1 MTNLAPGR
9 ILDIRTLPGTRE
21 TIAYQDGGLFPVLAL
36 SGEGVA
42 VAALRG
48 GAGHNGREGRMEVV
62 RSLDDLDPA

>member
-48 GAGHNGREGRMEVV
+48 GAAITAARDVWRLCALWMT
-62 RSLDDLDPA
+62 A